1 MEVEMSDVAATTV
14 TAAATLLGA
23 GLGSY
28 TTYKLTRP
36 YRQEAAL
43 NRIAAI
49 FESRLPVYLRQWKL
63 TEYGPEE
70 APRNLP
76 LVEREALVQ
85 QMRDWYYRDGGGLLI
100 SGRAFN
106 RWRSAR
112 DELLRPEATPGE
124 IWKSLTALRTAL
136 KIDLGVRQLEEA
148 TVQYA
153 EPEEDRWSQ

>member
-1 MEVEMSDVAATTV
+1 MSDVAATTV

-43 NRIAAI
+43 SRIAGI
-49 FESRLPVYLRQWKL
+49 FESRLPAYLKQWKL

-76 LVEREALVQ
+76 LADRQALVE
-85 QMRDWYYRDGGGLLI
+85 QMQHWYYSDGGGLLM
-100 SGRAFN
+100 SGHAFN
-106 RWRSAR
+106 HWRVAR
-112 DELLRPEATPGE
+112 DELLRPEASPAE

-136 KIDLGVRQLEEA
+136 KIDLGVRQLEEEL
-148 TVQYA
+148 VQYA
-153 EPEEDRWSQ
+153 EPEEHRWNH